1 MSMSPSPPG
10 DMRLGGPKHKQDC
23 TSDDDRVNEHNDK
36 VKEGMSPPMTNP
48 MQVMKAEMCG
58 HFVGTCS
65 VCIVRVCVCAKESR
79 SWTYLFQILVRT

>member
-10 DMRLGGPKHKQDC
+10 DMHLGGPKHKQDG
-23 TSDDDRVNEHNDK
+23 TGDDDGVNEHDDK

-65 VCIVRVCVCAKESR
+65 VCIDRKSVV
-79 SWTYLFQILVRT
+79 